1 MFEIQDER
9 FGKMKIYNVSEA
21 RANFKEVL
29 REEESKIV
37 VTRHGRPTKILIP
50 FEEYA
55 ELTQAAQWNATLP
68 GEVKTPSTE
77 IQTTPPLKPQKEIAE
92 ASKAKQPPRWVQRE
106 ADQIVSSLKGMF
118 SNS

>member
-29 REEESKIV
+29 REDEAKVV

-55 ELTQAAQWNATLP
+55 ELTQAAQWNAALP
-68 GEVKTPSTE
+68 GEMTAQPKEVELPV
-77 IQTTPPLKPQKEIAE
+77 IQPKEIANPLTP
-92 ASKAKQPPRWVQRE
+92 KNQPPRWVQRE
-106 ADQIVSSLKGMF
+106 ADQIVNSLKGLF
-118 SNS
+118 NI

>member
-29 REEESKIV
+29 REEEAKVV

-50 FEEYA
+50 FEEYT

-68 GEVKTPSTE
+68 GETPAH
-77 IQTTPPLKPQKEIAE
+77 PQETQPVASLSPKESSPAPT
-92 ASKAKQPPRWVQRE
+92 SKKQPPRWVQRE
-106 ADQIVSSLKGMF
+106 ADQIVNSLKGLF
-118 SNS
+118 NT